1 MIEATDVAR
10 VTEEVARKNLGTS
23 YVVRVSAEP
32 MVDWTGAEAWR
43 VLIVLA
49 PDAVSHI
56 SGDAALDNLV
66 GVQEAVQKAGDD
78 RFAFVEYAT
87 EEELA
92 ESDDPES

>member
-1 MIEATDVAR
+1 MIKASEVASIAEKVAR
-10 VTEEVARKNLGTS
+10 EKFGSDN
-23 YVVRVSAEP
+23 VVRATAEP

-56 SGDAALDNLV
+56 PDEAALDNLV
-66 GVQEAVQKAGDD
+66 ALQKSVQQAGDD
-78 RFAFVEYAT
+78 RFAVVEYAT

-92 ESDDPES
+92 QGDDTEC